1 MDEDNSDNSQS
12 NKSEENMEND
22 KVNLIDPEKDDEK
35 QSEFQNQSDD
45 EKDNEKQSEFQK
57 TTSSHKTNQKEE
69 SEIPT
74 TKKFQ
79 YQNLHYIDEKDDPND
94 QSYDSVTDQNSFL
107 IFDSEI
113 NFLKDITE
121 IDVVFLIDTT
131 GSMNPYIKGIKR
143 FIRKIIFDANR
154 TLTQYKVESFS
165 MLKIGLAAYR
175 DHDQEDESYVSKIL
189 CNLTDNMK
197 EFRKSLYSLD
207 AKGGKDEC
215 EAVLDGLDDATNNI
229 QWRDKSMKFIYHI
242 CGSPGHGNDINCGQE
257 DDYSDGCPCGKN
269 HKDIIE
275 NLRGK
280 GIEYTIIPL
289 EEESMKNM
297 IEAFSKFCKI
307 DMMEPKFIKDEDADD
322 SQ

>member
-1 MDEDNSDNSQS
+1 MKNDN
-12 NKSEENMEND
+12 
-22 KVNLIDPEKDDEK
+22 VNLLDEEKGDEI
-35 QSEFQNQSDD
+35 QSENQYLSDE
-45 EKDNEKQSEFQK
+45 EKATEKHPEFQK
-57 TTSSHKTNQKEE
+57 TTSSHKTNQKED
-69 SEIPT
+69 SEIQT

-79 YQNLHYIDEKDDPND
+79 YQNIHYIDDKDDPND
-94 QSYDSVTDQNSFL
+94 QSYDSITDENSIL
-107 IFDSEI
+107 IFDTEI
-113 NFLKDITE
+113 SFRKDISE

-165 MLKIGLAAYR
+165 MLKIGLVAYR

-189 CNLTDNMK
+189 CNLTEDMK
-197 EFRKSLYSLD
+197 EFRESLYSLD

-215 EAVLDGLDDATNNI
+215 EAVLDGLDEATNNI
-229 QWRDKSMKFIYHI
+229 NWRDKSMKFIYHI
-242 CGSPGHGNDINCGQE
+242 CGSPGHGSDINCGQE

-275 NLRGK
+275 NLRGM

-289 EEESMKNM
+289 DEENVKNM
-297 IEAFSKFCKI
+297 IEAFSKYCKI
-307 DMMEPKFIKDEDADD
+307 DMMEPKFLKDEDADD